1 MRELLVP
8 DDLRSYGAAARE
20 LRIEHLHERGQWL
33 PTGPAHKI
41 SDTPVRLGAS
51 LAQICRDHR
60 PAMIHPPRGAKIS
73 DAARYLGDRLLAVP
87 AAAENRCSSGWRSTP
102 LQRTGPDLRAP
113 RGCHS
118 S

>member
-1 MRELLVP
+1 MRKLLKKCAVVPELLVP
-8 DDLRSYGAAARE
+8 DDLRSYGAAGRD

-60 PAMIHPPRGAKIS
+60 PEMIHPAP
-73 DAARYLGDRLLAVP
+73 
-87 AAAENRCSSGWRSTP
+87 NRFVRDCDSA
-102 LQRTGPDLRAP
+102 LR
-113 RGCHS
+113 
-118 S
+118 